1 MVAVEG
7 VAEEAVEEVP
17 GEGNHAESTVI
28 VFYQVRFFN
37 IYLSVLVWGC
47 SLDSLLDLKLKWKAR
62 SQRIFYPQF

>member
-37 IYLSVLVWGC
+37 IYLSVLV
-47 SLDSLLDLKLKWKAR
+47 
-62 SQRIFYPQF
+62 